1 MWTIDLFVKDNGRC
15 PTQDFLDKLSP
26 SADLPYIRKRFG
38 QLEEHGYKLDR
49 PLAAHLGD
57 GIYELRIKTINGQF
71 RFFYFFYVGN
81 TIVVTHGA
89 KKKTNQV
96 PASEKEQAIACR
108 KIYYARYGMKP

>member
-1 MWTIDLFVKDNGRC
+1 MWTIDLFEKDNGRC
-15 PTQDFLDKLSP
+15 PTQDFLDELSP

-71 RFFYFFYVGN
+71 RFFYFFFVEQ
-81 TIVVTHGA
+81 TIIITHGR
-89 KKKTNQV
+89 KKKDFS
-96 PASEKEQAIACR
+96 AADIDLAKEYR
-108 KIYYARYGMKP
+108 HIYYARYGMKP